1 MRADPIDRVLPSLDP
16 APPHTAADSERG
28 EAALAR
34 ILGSGASGS
43 GDADMVAPAV
53 RRRGRLAPLAAA
65 AVVTALVIG
74 GVTLAT
80 RDPDPPTGPTQPPTT
95 SRALTPAERSAVLS
109 TCAARVGSA
118 HAIDGPIRAPQFVAG
133 QLRDGWIWA
142 LVRDVIGVPG
152 YCILAAGD
160 IADREAPMVV
170 QVVDLAPAS
179 AAQAAASDR
188 DGITVGRVEAI
199 PRQPGGSPR
208 PPARRVLLF
217 DAAVG
222 SAVRAAG
229 LTTAAGRQLEFTL
242 VGRRAFAWLVDPTAA
257 ERNAPGTVRLT
268 LADGSQLSVREDDP
282 SLRRGDDVGPTDPAF
297 VPDLLTGRRATDA
310 GRRCRTTFAGTP
322 QERALAD
329 APVVAVQERDGML
342 FTVIGTEAEAGWCFF
357 PVAALDDP
365 GMDAASGPLAMT
377 PGDGALPPAADDIS
391 DIDGLTGAGSLGD
404 RAKGWPAWELSVHEG
419 LAGRDVAAVAV
430 HTPIGRQVAVKVGP
444 KFVTWWP
451 EELGSPVPSGYEL
464 LLRDGGVKRVTK

>member
-1 MRADPIDRVLPSLDP
+1 MRADPIDGVLTSLDP
-16 APPHTAADSERG
+16 APPHTAADTERG
-28 EAALAR
+28 EAALER

-43 GDADMVAPAV
+43 GDSVAPTV

-65 AVVTALVIG
+65 ALVTALVVG
-74 GVTLAT
+74 GVSLAT
-80 RDPDPPTGPTQPPTT
+80 RDPEPPTGPTQPPTT
-95 SRALTPAERSAVLS
+95 SRALTPAERTAVLP

-118 HAIDGPIRAPQFVAG
+118 HTIDGPRKAPEFVAG

-160 IADREAPMVV
+160 IADRDAPMVV
-170 QVVDLAPAS
+170 RVVDLTPAS
-179 AAQAAASDR
+179 SAQAAESDR
-188 DGITVGRVEAI
+188 DGITVARVEAI
-199 PRQPGGSPR
+199 ARQPGSSP
-208 PPARRVLLF
+208 PPPPRRVLLF
-217 DAAVG
+217 DAVVG
-222 SAVRAAG
+222 STVRAAG

-268 LADGSQLSVREDDP
+268 LADGSQLSVREDGP

-297 VPDLLTGRRATDA
+297 VPDLLTGRRAVDA
-310 GRRCRTTFAGTP
+310 GRLCRATFAGTA
-322 QERALAD
+322 QEKALAN

-365 GMDAASGPLAMT
+365 GMDTASGPLEMT
-377 PGDGALPPAADDIS
+377 PGDGALPPAADGIS

-430 HTPIGRQVAVKVGP
+430 HTPFGRQVAVKVGP

-451 EELGSPVPSGYEL
+451 EELDSPMPSGYDL
-464 LLRDGGVKRVTK
+464 LLRDGTVKRVTK